1 MAGLNRGGEQ
11 ISTYA
16 ILNKWIEIP
25 SCHCERARAHM
36 RFYCVKMKRVVYQVG
51 DNGGGQCGIIV
62 QLSYR
67 EV

>member
-16 ILNKWIEIP
+16 MLNKWIEIP

-36 RFYCVKMKRVVYQVG
+36 RFYCVKMKRVVYQLG
-51 DNGGGQCGIIV
+51 DNELEAV
-62 QLSYR
+62 NAVSLYN
-67 EV
+67 